1 MLIFLKTKHFL
12 NDRLKEK
19 NAFLS
24 MLLSSEKDPW
34 PVVHLFKRKF
44 ELKLCIQFR
53 GLTCQRGVIVV
64 LILSMLIDGY
74 PDQQDRYQGVY
85 VIEILYICTK
95 IKLNNQKK
103 KKKKRLIKL
112 QTS

>member
-1 MLIFLKTKHFL
+1 MLILLKTYHFL
-12 NDRLKEK
+12 NERLKEN

-34 PVVHLFKRKF
+34 PIVHLFKRKF

-53 GLTCQRGVIVV
+53 GLICQRGVIVV

-74 PDQQDRYQGVY
+74 PDQQDRYQRVY
-85 VIEILYICTK
+85 VIEI
-95 IKLNNQKK
+95 
-103 KKKKRLIKL
+103 
-112 QTS
+112 